1 MIKVHRIIK
10 DVFSPFYEFKV
21 IFMEKLRLQQAQQLI
36 EEAGKREITAEKLK
50 TPREGTINADIF
62 GESLNEIIEAEEFI
76 YSSRPSHKLNDD
88 EAKQFCDK
96 IIDVRNKLD
105 EILADFGVIEKESVE
120 EEIKKLSEEILI
132 LTSKNNF
139 KKVFAKFGVDPQKI
153 VVAGVPLE
161 VEDMKIL
168 NPKIP
173 EAALKGISKKIEHVK
188 NDIERKIDSLN
199 LEKIL
204 VIVEAD
210 KAGEVLGKRSKEIYN
225 AKVIFIDNLKD
236 ITPENFK
243 EIIIA

>member
-1 MIKVHRIIK
+1 
-10 DVFSPFYEFKV
+10 
-21 IFMEKLRLQQAQQLI
+21 MEKLRLQQAQQLI
-36 EEAGKREITAEKLK
+36 EEAGKRETAPEKLK
-50 TPREGTINADIF
+50 SPREGTINADVF
-62 GESLNEIIEAEEFI
+62 GETLNELIEAEEFI
-76 YSSRPSHKLNDD
+76 YSSRPSHKLNEED
-88 EAKQFCDK
+88 AKQFCSK
-96 IIDVRNKLD
+96 ILSVRTKID

-120 EEIKKLSEEILI
+120 EEIKKLSEDILI

-173 EAALKGISKKIEHVK
+173 EAALAGISKKIEHVK
-188 NDIERKIDSLN
+188 NDIQRKTDSLN

-210 KAGEVLGKRSKEIYN
+210 NAGEVLGKRSKEIYD
-225 AKVIFIDNLKD
+225 AEVVFLDNLKD
-236 ITPENFK
+236 ITPEDFK
-243 EIIIA
+243 EIIS